1 MTRRRV
7 YNCPRDGAIS
17 LSYSECNACLT
28 GFRDRLAGDRRF
40 LSAFWMLPTRGR
52 ACVLATFRIEVWE
65 ADLGPCQQPYARMGR
80 GWDD

>member
-7 YNCPRDGAIS
+7 YNCRRYTTS
-17 LSYSECNACLT
+17 LT

-40 LSAFWMLPTRGR
+40 LSALWMPPTRGR